1 MNTKLTL
8 KLSTLVL
15 ALFGAAGLLAPAAT
29 AFAQENK
36 DTPKAEEAKK
46 DDGKKKDPDLAISV
60 NPESPDAKKVY
71 IIPIRGE
78 FGENFS
84 ANALRDVLKDAK
96 TVQPDIIIVRIDAT
110 FTGVRGG
117 PGDINSPRDNM
128 NAFDSGQDNARA
140 IGIMLTDDIK
150 NDPAWTTKPR
160 VICWV
165 KKALGQTAFLPFAIP
180 EVYFTSDGIHGGIGY
195 LDLMFAGGRGDH
207 VVWEKQRSL
216 RLKRAMGMAVKG
228 GHEEKLV
235 EAMCRRDYSLSYTL
249 VGGKPVYYENI
260 VEGENI
266 LTDDGDPEKG
276 HADSLEDVAAYRG
289 NDVLTLHADIA
300 KRIGFSEGTADTLEE
315 LAYELGVSRAY
326 RVFAKKPAAILK
338 EFNVLIGRI
347 GTQYEKL
354 RTDFRQ
360 EFPRREEGQTADE
373 RNQRR
378 SKCKRYLTDMIA
390 LIERYPEMMHARGDP
405 EEETIAE
412 YKQIMAQI
420 DQEIRLDKPGANPRR
435 R

>member
-1 MNTKLTL
+1 MNNPFRLRPH
-8 KLSTLVL
+8 LSTLAL
-15 ALFGAAGLLAPAAT
+15 AMVGAAGLLIPAA
-29 AFAQENK
+29 AACAQENK
-36 DTPKAEEAKK
+36 EAPKTATPAK
-46 DDGKKKDPDLAISV
+46 DDGKKNPDLAMSV
-60 NPESPDAKKVY
+60 NPDSPDAKKVY
-71 IIPIRGE
+71 LIPVRGE

-84 ANALRDVLKDAK
+84 ANALKELFKDAK
-96 TVQPDIIIVRIDAT
+96 TVQPDFLIIRIDAS

-140 IGIMLTDDIK
+140 IGLMLTDEIRDDAGWK
-150 NDPAWTTKPR
+150 VKPR

-180 EVYFTSDGIHGGIGY
+180 EVYFTSDGLHGGIGY

-216 RLKRAMGMAVKG
+216 RLARAKGMAVKA
-228 GHEEKLV
+228 GHEEKIV

-260 VEGENI
+260 TDGENI
-266 LTDDGDPEKG
+266 LTDDGNPETG

-300 KRIGFSEGTADTLEE
+300 KRIGFSEGTCDTLEE
-315 LAYELGVSRAY
+315 LCYELGISRAY
-326 RVFAKKPAAILK
+326 RVYAQKPSSILRD
-338 EFNVLIGRI
+338 FSSNISRVN
-347 GTQYEKL
+347 TQYEKL
-354 RTDFRQ
+354 LNDFRQ
-360 EFPRREEGQTADE
+360 EYPRRAEGDTADI

-378 SKCKRYLTDMIA
+378 GKCKRFLDEMTA
-390 LIERYPEMMHARGDP
+390 LIERYPEMMRGRGEP
-405 EEETIAE
+405 EEATIAE
-412 YKQIMAQI
+412 YKQYKAAIE
-420 DQEIRLDKPGANPRR
+420 QEIRLDRPGARQR
-435 R
+435 